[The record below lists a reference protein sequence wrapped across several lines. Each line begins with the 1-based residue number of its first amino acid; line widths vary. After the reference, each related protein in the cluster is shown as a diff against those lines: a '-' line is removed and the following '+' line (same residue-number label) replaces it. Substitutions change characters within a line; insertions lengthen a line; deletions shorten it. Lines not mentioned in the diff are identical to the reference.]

1 MAEDILPKQGP
12 QKKQQEETKDAADHS
27 QKEFYALVK
36 MEKDILAQE
45 QTLFIGS
52 KLDTDTAQKTVRL
65 AFYGQVI
72 KLFPSNVVHA
82 EERQRYLES
91 MQIIKEKVK
100 YGKVDKV
107 VDDKNLHIREL
118 FSKETDLKVF
128 NGLRV

>member
-1 MAEDILPKQGP
+1 
-12 QKKQQEETKDAADHS
+12 
-27 QKEFYALVK
+27 
-36 MEKDILAQE
+36 
-45 QTLFIGS
+45 
-52 KLDTDTAQKTVRL
+52 
-65 AFYGQVI
+65 
-72 KLFPSNVVHA
+72 
-82 EERQRYLES
+82 